1 MSLSGSGMI
10 LVKFLSD
17 LRQAHELVHLRRR
30 RGSPPSSREE
40 SSGEGEVV
48 HHRERS
54 GFERKE
60 SLCS

>member
-1 MSLSGSGMI
+1 MI